1 VTRVRRFWL
10 WRQER
15 IDLIHRCLRCSTST
29 TLQHSQQMVRLRS
42 LRLGL
47 LELSICRRAGST
59 NRQQPFE
66 LFRTIHLRQR
76 RLARL
81 SVELRLLGFLADDM
95 LGVETMCNQLL
106 LSLYHRIIHPLL
118 VSNPLLDVTHEW
130 CNHVKLVRT
139 AIVSIVPASLGEA
152 GQIAQV
158 VPRNLA
164 DLLSG
169 FRLEK
174 GVQGYIAEDEHPHV
188 LLAHRD
194 IDVLDI
200 PLFIRDNA
208 SGANIK
214 SSFLPYLA
222 DSAIEILLVLVD
234 LATRERPGRAL
245 FPAFDEDHLFHALVK
260 QNGAAHWHAHLVRQE
275 FLIRGEM
282 LFAGEAAQ
290 ERTVLE

>member
-1 VTRVRRFWL
+1 VTRMRRFWL
-10 WRQER
+10 WRHER
-15 IDLIHRCLRCSTST
+15 IDLIHRSLRCSTST

-66 LFRTIHLRQR
+66 LFRPIHLRQG
-76 RLARL
+76 RLAGL
-81 SVELRLLGFLADDM
+81 SVELGLLADDM

-106 LSLYHRIIHPLL
+106 LGLYHRIIHPLL
-118 VSNPLLDVTHEW
+118 MSNPLLDMTHEW

-139 AIVSIVPASLGEA
+139 AIVSVVPAPLGEA

-174 GVQGYIAEDEHPHV
+174 CVQGYVAEDEHPHV
-188 LLAHRD
+188 LLAHRN

-200 PLFIRDNA
+200 SLFIRDNA
-208 SGANIK
+208 SGANIEP
-214 SSFLPYLA
+214 SFLPYLT
-222 DSAIEILLVLVD
+222 DCAIEILLVLVD
-234 LATRERPGRAL
+234 LAPRERPGRAL
-245 FPAFDEDHLFHALVK
+245 FPAFDEDDLFHALVK
-260 QNGAAHWHAHLVRQE
+260 QNGAAHWHAHLVCQE
-275 FLIRGEM
+275 FLIRG
-282 LFAGEAAQ
+282 
-290 ERTVLE
+290 